1 MNLHSSRTQLSALV
15 FVYTSL
21 WRKENKMFAAGWWD
35 VYTTWLNKSF
45 SFYTAC
51 LWREKIDGSIVAIYI
66 QRLIHIRVCQILG
79 FFSFHPPFR
88 VYSAFLLIRKK
99 KKRPVLNHVF
109 SSLYILSFLDAMM
122 TVDANESFI
131 CLSQES
137 NIYPCRFNVHP
148 SLPEA
153 TSG

>member
-1 MNLHSSRTQLSALV
+1 
-15 FVYTSL
+15 
-21 WRKENKMFAAGWWD
+21 MFAAGWWD

-66 QRLIHIRVCQILG
+66 QRLIFIRVCQILG
-79 FFSFHPPFR
+79 FSLFIRRFVFILPFFSFGR
-88 VYSAFLLIRKK
+88 

-109 SSLYILSFLDAMM
+109 SSLYIFSFLDAMM

-137 NIYPCRFNVHP
+137 NIYPCRFNIHP

>member
-1 MNLHSSRTQLSALV
+1 
-15 FVYTSL
+15 
-21 WRKENKMFAAGWWD
+21 MFAAGWWD

-88 VYSAFLLIRKK
+88 VYSAFLLIGK

-137 NIYPCRFNVHP
+137 NIYPCRLNVHP

>member
-1 MNLHSSRTQLSALV
+1 MKLHSSRTQLSALG

-99 KKRPVLNHVF
+99 KKTSFKARLQLSIYTFF
-109 SSLYILSFLDAMM
+109 SWCHDDGRCKWIFHLLVTREQHISVSF
-122 TVDANESFI
+122 
-131 CLSQES
+131 
-137 NIYPCRFNVHP
+137 
-148 SLPEA
+148 
-153 TSG
+153 